1 MRNLVA
7 QVYKNVIFGNKID
20 IIPTISGHGGP
31 SGKKKKKRKC
41 ASYLYR
47 RTHHSRAT
55 AVVQPHVVSDISSAL
70 TITGDHS

>member
-31 SGKKKKKRKC
+31 SVKKKKAEVC
-41 ASYLYR
+41 LVPLS
-47 RTHHSRAT
+47 
-55 AVVQPHVVSDISSAL
+55 
-70 TITGDHS
+70 